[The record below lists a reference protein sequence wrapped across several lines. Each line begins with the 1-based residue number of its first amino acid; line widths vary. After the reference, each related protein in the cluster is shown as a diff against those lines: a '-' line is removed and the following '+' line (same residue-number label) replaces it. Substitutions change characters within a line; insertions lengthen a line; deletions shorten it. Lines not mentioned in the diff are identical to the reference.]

1 MALKFYTS
9 VEKKY
14 KLKVRKCL
22 GLIPTFVEV
31 TGEKL
36 VGDGRSFC
44 LSWIGLRRI
53 TRMENK
59 AIFMEKDCN
68 RFAKKDRKWKP

>member
-1 MALKFYTS
+1 MKFYTS
-9 VEKKY
+9 VEKRF

-22 GLIPTFVEV
+22 GIIATFVEV
-31 TGEKL
+31 TGEKP

-68 RFAKKDRKWKP
+68 RFAKKGRKWKP